1 MFLQRGD
8 TPLHDAAAYSKD
20 PGVVKM
26 LLDNGCDIN
35 AKNNVS

>member
-8 TPLHDAAAYSKD
+8 TPLHHAASSGD
-20 PGVVKM
+20 DIVVKM

-35 AKNNVS
+35 VKNNVS

>member
-1 MFLQRGD
+1 MFLQFGD

-26 LLDNGCDIN
+26 LLDNECDIN